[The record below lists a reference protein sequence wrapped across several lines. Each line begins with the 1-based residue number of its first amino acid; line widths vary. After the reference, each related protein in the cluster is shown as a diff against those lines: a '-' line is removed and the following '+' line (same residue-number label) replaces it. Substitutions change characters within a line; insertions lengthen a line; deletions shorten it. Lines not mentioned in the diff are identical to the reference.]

1 MMKLPLDFI
10 GSMETYLGDEI
21 GPFLAALDGEPVVSI
36 RLNPVKTNL
45 DAKLLVPNEPVPWS
59 RWGYYLEERIP
70 FTFDPLLHAGMYY
83 VQEASSMFVEHVVR
97 ELLAE
102 PVVCLDLCAAPGGK
116 SLALLSALPSG
127 SLLVANEVV
136 RQRANVLAE
145 TLIKQGHPHAMV
157 TNNSAADFG
166 CLSHTFDL
174 VLVDAPCSG
183 EGMFRK
189 DEVAVAEWSH
199 DNVMRCAER
208 QKSILND
215 VWQAL
220 KPGGFLLYST
230 CTYNVIENER
240 VVLELARFTGA
251 RFIQV
256 ETEAEWGIAPSFD
269 ERTPGYRFFP
279 HRARGEG
286 FSLFILQKPVEGQGL
301 VGEEHHVGEKHHV
314 GEEQQSR
321 GELFPVGKLS
331 LAGNPF
337 SVNNGVIG
345 IRGSDRRYDRE
356 RNMKEYTV
364 AGRGVAERNHKKKD
378 KKVQFRFLKEQLS
391 FAPFLRDPDA
401 FRFLQWGSRVFA
413 LPVQHV
419 ERMVDLAERLKVV
432 TMGVEVGEEKRGDVV
447 LSHALALSRELHFEG
462 FPCFPVTYTQAIA
475 YLRKEAIVLP
485 TAPMGIVL
493 LTYEGEPIGFAKNV
507 GNRAN
512 NLYPAAWRIRSGYPP
527 ERVPRVIDLRS

>member
-36 RLNPVKTNL
+36 RLNPFKTNP
-45 DAKLLVPNEPVPWS
+45 DTKLLVPTEPVPWS
-59 RWGYYLEERIP
+59 RWGYYLEERLP
-70 FTFDPLLHAGMYY
+70 FTFDPLLHAGIYY

-116 SLALLSALPSG
+116 SLALLSALPDG

-145 TLIKQGHPHAMV
+145 TVIKQGNPHVVV
-157 TNNSAADFG
+157 TNNSASDFG
-166 CLSHTFDL
+166 SLHHAFDL
-174 VLVDAPCSG
+174 ILVDAPCSG

-189 DEVAVAEWSH
+189 EEVAVAEWSH

-215 VWQAL
+215 VWPAL

-230 CTYNVIENER
+230 CTFNVIENER
-240 VVLELARFTGA
+240 VVLELARSTAA
-251 RFIQV
+251 RFVQV

-286 FSLFILQKPVEGQGL
+286 LSLFILQKPVDNGMIGEGGRRDNDNRFD
-301 VGEEHHVGEKHHV
+301 
-314 GEEQQSR
+314 R
-321 GELFPVGKLS
+321 GRD
-331 LAGNPF
+331 A
-337 SVNNGVIG
+337 
-345 IRGSDRRYDRE
+345 
-356 RNMKEYTV
+356 T
-364 AGRGVAERNHKKKD
+364 ERNHKKRNNKG
-378 KKVQFRFLKEQLS
+378 QFRFLKEQS
-391 FAPFLRDPDA
+391 AFVSFLRDPDA
-401 FRFLQWGSRVFA
+401 FHLLEWEGRVFA
-413 LPVQHV
+413 LPVEHA
-419 ERMVDLAERLKVV
+419 EKMIDLAERLKVV
-432 TMGVEVGEEKRGDVV
+432 TMGVEVGEEKRGSVIP
-447 LSHALALSRELHFEG
+447 SQALALSRELHPEA
-462 FPCFPVTYTQAIA
+462 FPRFPLTYPQAIA
-475 YLRKEAIVLP
+475 YLRKEAAVLP
-485 TAPMGIVL
+485 AAPRGILL

-512 NLYPAAWRIRSGYPP
+512 NLYPAAWRIRSSYPP
-527 ERVPRVIDLRS
+527 EQVPRVIDYRS

>member
-21 GPFLAALDGEPVVSI
+21 GSFLAALDGEPVVSI
-36 RLNPVKTNL
+36 RLNPVKTNP
-45 DAKLLVPNEPVPWS
+45 DTKLLVPADPVPWS
-59 RWGYYLEERIP
+59 RWGYYLDERIP

-102 PVVCLDLCAAPGGK
+102 PGVCLDLCAAPGGK

-127 SLLVANEVV
+127 SLLVANEVL

-145 TLIKQGHPHAMV
+145 TMIKQGHPYVLV
-157 TNNSAADFG
+157 TNNSAAEFG
-166 CLSHTFDL
+166 RLSHTFDL

-199 DNVMRCAER
+199 DNVTRCAER

-215 VWQAL
+215 IWPAL

-230 CTYNVIENER
+230 CTFNVIENER
-240 VVLELARFTGA
+240 VVLELACSTGA

-256 ETEAEWGIAPSFD
+256 ETEAGWGVAPSFD

-286 FSLFILQKPVEGQGL
+286 FSLFILQKPAEEQFS
-301 VGEEHHVGEKHHV
+301 GELQLDGDQQL
-314 GEEQQSR
+314 GEEQQPW
-321 GELFPVGKLS
+321 GEVL
-331 LAGNPF
+331 
-337 SVNNGVIG
+337 
-345 IRGSDRRYDRE
+345 E
-356 RNMKEYTV
+356 RNP
-364 AGRGVAERNHKKKD
+364 KKKNN
-378 KKVQFRFLKEQLS
+378 KGQHRFLKDPS
-391 FAPFLRDPDA
+391 AFTPFLRDPDA
-401 FRFLQWGSRVFA
+401 FRFLQCMGRIFA
-413 LPVQHV
+413 LPAEHA
-419 ERMVDLAERLKVV
+419 EIMANLAERLKVV
-432 TMGVEVGEEKRGDVV
+432 TMGIEIP
-447 LSHALALSRELHFEG
+447 SHALALSRELHPEA
-462 FPCFPVTYTQAIA
+462 FPRVPVTYPQAIA

-485 TAPMGIVL
+485 TAPKGILL

-512 NLYPAAWRIRSGYPP
+512 NLYPAAWRIRSSYLP
-527 ERVPRVIDLRS
+527 EQVPRVIDLRS